1 LPFRGGRALREVYR
15 RAESGGYAFMAN
27 NFSEANTLIGLL
39 DAYTSSRSDI
49 LLQITPGTA
58 GFAGGGNKAAG
69 LRALAAMV
77 RALAAPRPIAAFL
90 NLDHFTAREM
100 DLIELAIGER
110 LASSIMIDAS
120 LESFEENVR
129 ISRDVVHRAA
139 GSGVLVEAE
148 LGKLR
153 GVEDAIASDDAFYTD
168 PDEAVEFVRRTGAD
182 LLAIS
187 IGTEHGVSKG
197 KNIKLRLDLAREIQ
211 AKLAGAGL
219 SVPLVLH
226 GSSGL
231 LPEQVKAVIRFGV
244 RKLNKDTHY
253 QYVYSRTACDFY
265 RAHVADI
272 VPPEGME
279 DDVVNLFPG
288 SSWSPNKKIF
298 DPRVV
303 GKAIQDGIRGI
314 ALALLEQAGSGGH
327 TVGDGEDSR

>member
-1 LPFRGGRALREVYR
+1 MPFRGGRALREVYR

-272 VPPEGME
+272 VPPEGTE